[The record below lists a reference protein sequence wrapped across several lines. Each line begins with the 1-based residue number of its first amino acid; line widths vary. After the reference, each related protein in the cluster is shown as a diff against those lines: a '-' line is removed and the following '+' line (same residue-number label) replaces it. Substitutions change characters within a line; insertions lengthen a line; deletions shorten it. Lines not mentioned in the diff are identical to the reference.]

1 LACLYLFRNKLGFI
15 LAWLFY
21 FEIGLAL
28 FLWPGGGANK
38 DLLRAQTC
46 FGLCMLTHGRV
57 TPTWPSFYYPLTN
70 ISIGHKHPT
79 KMQLT
84 EREEKKLFRLDYLR
98 REATCKGNEFAW
110 YDLEYELCSF
120 SGGKLGE
127 RPVIDEKAL
136 IGINDVFH
144 FMRESMSEGE
154 KKMFVKKVLAALN
167 GEPAVWGSLLPIVKE
182 NCLRHRD
189 PMKWLGNG
197 EPFSLPRKRKELP
210 KDVSTQ
216 TDVNKD
222 LPIYPILVIS
232 ATVLIVVYFYAKL

>member
-1 LACLYLFRNKLGFI
+1 MLLHTPLASIPIDK
-15 LAWLFY
+15 
-21 FEIGLAL
+21 
-28 FLWPGGGANK
+28 
-38 DLLRAQTC
+38 
-46 FGLCMLTHGRV
+46 ML
-57 TPTWPSFYYPLTN
+57 
-70 ISIGHKHPT
+70 
-79 KMQLT
+79 QLT

-98 REATCKGNEFAW
+98 LEATSRGNEFAW

-127 RPVIDEKAL
+127 RPVNDEKAL
-136 IGINDVFH
+136 IGINEVFY
-144 FMRESMSEGE
+144 FMRETMSENE
-154 KKMFVKKVLAALN
+154 KKSFVKKVLAALN

-197 EPFSLPRKRKELP
+197 EPFVMPRKGNEFK
-210 KDVSTQ
+210 KDASTQ

-232 ATVLIVVYFYAKL
+232 AAVLILVSLCLITIFHL